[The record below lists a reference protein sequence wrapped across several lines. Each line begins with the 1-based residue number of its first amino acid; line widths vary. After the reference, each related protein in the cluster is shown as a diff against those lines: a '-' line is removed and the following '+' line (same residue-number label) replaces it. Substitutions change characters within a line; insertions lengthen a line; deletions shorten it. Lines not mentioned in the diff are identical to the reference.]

1 MAPLANGGTVSGNVN
16 DPSEVSI
23 AGVLSQLEPTRAKV
37 YQRLYES
44 SGYEMGF
51 GRRGDYPGHAHFH
64 FCDLMFSPTGI
75 STATHNDISIH
86 GQLVVVPPRTYFADT
101 RIGDF
106 FFIKFC
112 PDPGVIV
119 VPDKTE
125 VILSENQI
133 LAFENFATLKFDW
146 FPSPSDNRKSLRVT
160 LARDGLTVQFDD
172 RETLRV
178 IP

>member
-1 MAPLANGGTVSGNVN
+1 MNVI
-16 DPSEVSI
+16 SI
-23 AGVLSQLEPTRAKV
+23 AEVLSQLEPTRAKV

-44 SGYEMGF
+44 SGYELGF
-51 GRRGDYPGHAHFH
+51 GRRGDYPGHAHLH
-64 FCDLMFSPTGI
+64 FCDLMFSPKGI
-75 STATHNDISIH
+75 STTTHDGISIQ
-86 GQLVVVPPRTYFADT
+86 GQLVVVPPRTFFADT

-133 LAFENFATLKFDW
+133 LAFDNLATLQLDW
-146 FPSPSDNRKSLRVT
+146 FPSPLDIRKSLVVT
-160 LARDGLTVQFDD
+160 LSPNDLTVQFDAG
-172 RETLRV
+172 ETLRI